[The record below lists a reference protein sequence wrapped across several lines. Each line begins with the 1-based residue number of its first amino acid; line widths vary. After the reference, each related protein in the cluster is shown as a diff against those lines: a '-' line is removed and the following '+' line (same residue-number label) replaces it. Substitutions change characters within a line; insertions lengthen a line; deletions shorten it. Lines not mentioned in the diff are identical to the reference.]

1 MPVSSD
7 LGREAAVCEDG
18 LHDARGEGS
27 AVQAAVLLGH
37 RDVRIDKWLLLY
49 DVVSLVVIVRL
60 LQLVSLL
67 PKQRLPDIN
76 LKGKKTVEVKKG
88 KSH

>member
-1 MPVSSD
+1 MPVGSD
-7 LGREAAVCEDG
+7 LSREAAVCEDG
-18 LHDARGEGS
+18 LHDARSEGS

-37 RDVRIDKWLLLY
+37 RDVRIDKRLLFY
-49 DVVSLVVIVRL
+49 DVISLVVIVGL

-76 LKGKKTVEVKKG
+76 LKERKL
-88 KSH
+88 